1 MNLLFFFSELYKKKR
16 VFLAREAE
24 SARGLGNKVT
34 TPTRRHT
41 VLVGEFV

>member
-1 MNLLFFFSELYKKKR
+1 MNLLVFFSELYKKR

-34 TPTRRHT
+34 TPTRQHT